1 MTEMTSQVATARPS
15 EVNHKPGSVGRA
27 LTGTVI
33 KVDNAGQILTQ
44 GRTLAQ
50 GYIGTTEPLAD
61 SEGWYHTGDLGYFDE
76 DGDLWVTGRRSDRIV
91 SGGITIDAMHI
102 EDVLCEHLEVQ
113 DACVVGI
120 PDHEWGEL
128 IGAWVVPSPDGLDM
142 DLLEEYVQ
150 ESCGEAKRPRVW
162 IVEGEIPR
170 NTNGKVERGKVREA
184 LAIEARKK
192 Q

>member
-1 MTEMTSQVATARPS
+1 
-15 EVNHKPGSVGRA
+15 
-27 LTGTVI
+27 
-33 KVDNAGQILTQ
+33 
-44 GRTLAQ
+44 
-50 GYIGTTEPLAD
+50 
-61 SEGWYHTGDLGYFDE
+61 
-76 DGDLWVTGRRSDRIV
+76 
-91 SGGITIDAMHI
+91 MHI
-102 EDVLCEHLEVQ
+102 EDVLCEHLGVQ

-128 IGAWVVPSPDGLDM
+128 VGAWVVPSPDGLDM